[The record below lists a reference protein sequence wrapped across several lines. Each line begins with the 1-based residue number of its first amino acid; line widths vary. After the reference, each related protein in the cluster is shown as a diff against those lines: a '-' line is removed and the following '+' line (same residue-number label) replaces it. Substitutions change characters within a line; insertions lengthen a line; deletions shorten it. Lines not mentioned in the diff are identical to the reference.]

1 MTWRHSIVILST
13 VVLTAVLPAPTGA
26 SEDETKRVEAA
37 TSVLGELMSIP
48 EQGIPASLL
57 KDAYGVV
64 VIPGVIKVGFGIGG
78 RRGHGVM
85 VVREKRRW
93 SRLIFVTITGGS
105 IGWQIGAQS
114 TDIILVL
121 KSKRS
126 VDGILD
132 GKFTLGADA
141 AVAAGPVGRQA
152 EAGTDIKLKAEIYS
166 YSRSR
171 GLFAGLSLEGAKLSI
186 KKDANA
192 SFYGTDELNAR
203 GIIKSGKLKTPAVGR
218 AFVKALEHYVKA
230 VRKG

>member
-1 MTWRHSIVILST
+1 MIWRRSIVILST
-13 VVLTAVLPAPTGA
+13 VVLAAVLWTPTGA
-26 SEDETKRVEAA
+26 AEDETKRVEAA
-37 TSVLGELMSIP
+37 TSVLGELMNIP
-48 EQGIPASLL
+48 EKGIPASLL

-64 VIPGVIKVGFGIGG
+64 VIPGVINVGFGIGG

-93 SRLIFVTITGGS
+93 SRPIFVTITGGS

-152 EAGTDIKLKAEIYS
+152 EASTDIKLKAEIYS

-171 GLFAGLSLEGAKLSI
+171 GLFAGLSLEGARLSI

-203 GIIKSGKLKTPAVGR
+203 GIIKSGKLETPAAGR
-218 AFVKALEHYVKA
+218 AFVEALEHYVKA
-230 VRKG
+230 ARKG